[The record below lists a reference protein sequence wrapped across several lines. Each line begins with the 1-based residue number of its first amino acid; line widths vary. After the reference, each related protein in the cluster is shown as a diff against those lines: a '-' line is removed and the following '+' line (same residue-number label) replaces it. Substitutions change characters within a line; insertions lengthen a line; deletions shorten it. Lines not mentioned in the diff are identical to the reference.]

1 MDTLGARLRELF
13 SWEHISRYL
22 VDQLLPD
29 LVVGALVFT
38 FFYLLWKA
46 LDRLAVLAMRKS
58 DLDATAR
65 AFIQTILKYT
75 ILTIGVISTL
85 AEIGVDTTGMLTSLG
100 VVGLTIGFAARDTL
114 SNIISGIFIFWDR
127 PFVVGD
133 LVEVGGQYGRV
144 AEITMR
150 STRVVTVD
158 GRMLAVPNTS
168 IVNSTVASYTNF
180 PHLRLDV
187 ALTVGLDEDLER
199 VRATLLRVI
208 AADDRYQ
215 PHPAPVVVVTE
226 INDYNAKVELRAWI
240 TDERAH
246 IPMRLEL
253 REKMFEALRAAGVVM
268 PFETLELRPLEVR
281 PSA

>member
-1 MDTLGARLRELF
+1 MDALGARLRELF

-29 LVVGALVFT
+29 VVVGALVFA

-46 LDRLAVLAMRKS
+46 IDRIAALAMRKS

-65 AFIQTILKYT
+65 AFIQTIIKYA
-75 ILTIGVISTL
+75 ILTIGVIATL
-85 AEIGVDTTGMLTSLG
+85 GEVGIDTTGMLTSLG
-100 VVGLTIGFAARDTL
+100 VAGLTIGFAARDTL
-114 SNIISGIFIFWDR
+114 SNVISGIFIFWDR

-144 AEITMR
+144 SEITMR

-158 GRMLAVPNTS
+158 GRMLAVPNAS

-187 ALTVGLDEDLER
+187 ALTIGVEEDLPR
-199 VRATLLRVI
+199 VRGILLDVI
-208 AADDRYQ
+208 AGDDRYLTE
-215 PHPAPVVVVTE
+215 PAPVAVVTTV
-226 INDYNAKVELRAWI
+226 NDYNVVVELRAWI
-240 TDERAH
+240 SDERAH

-268 PFETLELRPLEVR
+268 PYETFELRPVVVR
-281 PSA
+281 QSA